1 MGLEPANHLAG
12 AGLEPNYL
20 SALVVSCEGSAE
32 SVKLGV
38 VHHVDM
44 ELAVDIMSEEPLVA
58 VDVGKVGVKAF
69 VHIVA
74 QFLID
79 QCASA
84 GLDGSADFFDITALV
99 VGGVAVLAGLEAHMI
114 LDHDFDKAP
123 MIAPVFT
130 IIEGVGRALMGG
142 VEGVGER
149 DFIDLL
155 FHGEVLLCFT
165 VVIVAQNTRSV

>member
-12 AGLEPNYL
+12 AGLEPNDFPTF
-20 SALVVSCEGSAE
+20 VVSGEGSAE
-32 SVKLGV
+32 GVKLGV

-44 ELAVDIMSEEPLVA
+44 ELAVDIMSEKPLVA
-58 VDVGKVGVKAF
+58 VNVGEVGVQAF
-69 VHIVA
+69 VHIIAKLLV
-74 QFLID
+74 D
-79 QCASA
+79 QCAFA
-84 GLDGSADFFDITALV
+84 GFDGSADFFDITAFV
-99 VGGVAVLAGLEAHMI
+99 VGGIAVFAGLKAHMI
-114 LDHDFDKAP
+114 LDHDFDKVP

-155 FHGEVLLCFT
+155 FHGDDLLCFT
-165 VVIVAQNTRSV
+165 VVIVA

>member
-1 MGLEPANHLAG
+1 MGLEPANHFAG
-12 AGLEPNYL
+12 AGLESNYL
-20 SALVVSCEGSAE
+20 PALVISCEGSAE
-32 SVKLGV
+32 GVKLGV

-44 ELAVDIMSEEPLVA
+44 ELTVDIMSEEPLVA
-58 VDVGKVGVKAF
+58 VDVGEVGVQAF

-74 QFLID
+74 QLLVD
-79 QCASA
+79 QRASA
-84 GLDGSADFFDITALV
+84 GLYGSADFFDITALV
-99 VGGVAVLAGLEAHMI
+99 IRGVAVFAGLKAHMI
-114 LDHDFDKAP
+114 LDHDFDKVP
-123 MIAPVFT
+123 MIAPVCA

-165 VVIVAQNTRSV
+165 VAIVAQNTRFA

>member
-20 SALVVSCEGSAE
+20 SAFVVSCEGSAE
-32 SVKLGV
+32 GVKLGV

-44 ELAVDIMSEEPLVA
+44 ELTVDIMSEEPLVA
-58 VDVGKVGVKAF
+58 VDVGEVGVKAF

-74 QFLID
+74 QLLVD
-79 QCASA
+79 QCAFA

-99 VGGVAVLAGLEAHMI
+99 VGGVAVFAGFKAHMI
-114 LDHDFDKAP
+114 LDHDFDKVP
-123 MIAPVFT
+123 MIAPMLAVV
-130 IIEGVGRALMGG
+130 EGVGRALMGG

-165 VVIVAQNTRSV
+165 VVIVP